1 MSMSTSESGRS
12 TPESPQGQD
21 PQTQDPQTQDPQAQD
36 LQNWVGRSE
45 ALEDEAAAVLVR
57 RVAALLD
64 RDPSA
69 YGNGAIVPEN
79 WHVAFFT
86 PLAVQSQIGPDGHP
100 RRGDFLPP
108 VKLPRRMFAGR
119 RLRFLE
125 PIRIGAALRRT
136 STVAAITPK
145 RGRSGEM
152 VFVRVEHA
160 ITADGTLAV
169 VEEQDIVYREEAT
182 TAPKP
187 ANGAAVTPEDELPE
201 PTDRETFAPD
211 PVMLFRYSA
220 ITFNAHRI
228 HYDTPY
234 VRDEEGY
241 PNLVVNGG
249 LTALKLGELAK
260 RNLPGGK
267 LGRLSLR
274 NVRPFFL
281 GRKAELRSRWEADGR
296 LSLWAV
302 DDRGRVLVQGEA
314 AAEPGS
320 AA

>member
-1 MSMSTSESGRS
+1 MSMITPASGRLE
-12 TPESPQGQD
+12 P
-21 PQTQDPQTQDPQAQD
+21 QDPQAQD
-36 LQNWVGRSE
+36 PQDWVGRSE
-45 ALEDEAAAVLVR
+45 AVEDEAAAVLVR
-57 RVAALLD
+57 RVAVLLD
-64 RDPSA
+64 RDPA
-69 YGNGAIVPEN
+69 NFEPGAAVPEN

-108 VKLPRRMFAGR
+108 VELPRRMFAGR
-119 RLRFLE
+119 RLRFLS

-169 VEEQDIVYREEAT
+169 VEEQDIVYREEAGA
-182 TAPKP
+182 TAGKP
-187 ANGAAVTPEDELPE
+187 ADGAASPAGETRPEEPLPE

-234 VRDEEGY
+234 TRDQEGY

-281 GRKAELRSRWEADGR
+281 GRTGELRSRREPDGR

-302 DDRGRVLVQGEA
+302 DECGRVLVQGEA
-314 AAEPGS
+314 AVESGS
-320 AA
+320 AE

>member
-1 MSMSTSESGRS
+1 MSTITPGSGL
-12 TPESPQGQD
+12 PDPQD
-21 PQTQDPQTQDPQAQD
+21 PYVRDLHAQNLHAQD
-36 LQNWVGRSE
+36 LQDWVGRSE
-45 ALEDEAAAVLVR
+45 VAEDEAAAVLVR

-64 RDPSA
+64 RDPSP
-69 YGNGAIVPEN
+69 YRDGAFVPEN

-86 PLAVQSQIGPDGHP
+86 PVAVQSQIGPDGHP

-119 RLRFLE
+119 RLRFLS

-160 ITADGTLAV
+160 IAADGSLAV
-169 VEEQDIVYREEAT
+169 IEEQDIVYREEA
-182 TAPKP
+182 
-187 ANGAAVTPEDELPE
+187 GAAGGKPSGGDAPSAEEPLPE

-228 HYDTPY
+228 HYDAPY
-234 VRDEEGY
+234 TRDQEGY

-260 RNLPGGK
+260 RSLPGGR

-281 GRKAELRSRWEADGR
+281 GRTGELRSRREPDGR

-302 DDRGRVLVQGEA
+302 DERGRVLVQGEA
-314 AAEPGS
+314 AAEPGRVE
-320 AA
+320 

>member
-1 MSMSTSESGRS
+1 MTVSDAGVT
-12 TPESPQGQD
+12 D
-21 PQTQDPQTQDPQAQD
+21 ADA
-36 LQNWVGRSE
+36 LQSWVGRQ
-45 ALEDEAAAVLVR
+45 AVAEDQAAAVLVR

-64 RDPSA
+64 SDPA
-69 YGNGAIVPEN
+69 PFVEGAPVPEN

-108 VKLPRRMFAGR
+108 VALPRRMFAGR
-119 RLRFLE
+119 RLRFLA

-136 STVAAITPK
+136 STIAAITPK

-160 ITADGTLAV
+160 ITADGALAV
-169 VEEQDIVYREEAT
+169 IEEQDIVYREEAS
-182 TAPKP
+182 AAAKP
-187 ANGAAVTPEDELPE
+187 AGEATSAAAEDLPE
-201 PTDRETFAPD
+201 PTDRESFVPD

-234 VRDEEGY
+234 TQGEEGY

-249 LTALKLGELAK
+249 LTALRLCEHAK
-260 RNLPGGK
+260 RNLPGGR
-267 LGRLSLR
+267 LGRVSLR
-274 NVRPFFL
+274 NERPFFL
-281 GRKAELRSRWEADGR
+281 GRKAELRSRWEPDGR
-296 LSLWAV
+296 LSLWSV
-302 DDRGRVLVQGEA
+302 DERGRVLTRGEA
-314 AAEPGS
+314 FSEPGS
-320 AA
+320 PA